1 MQKRRFFLKGSAAEV
16 AWLNR
21 QAAWGYQ
28 LTAIHG
34 LSYQF
39 KEVPQAR
46 QLIAEYMP
54 QTTLQAMTTVFQP
67 LTSYTFHDDM
77 AVVYSTVAPKQRV
90 VNNDQQ
96 YRLAVYRHARDV
108 ALNWLNGWVL
118 VVWLMMSATIV
129 ISSQLQATPLLT
141 RLLLLGL
148 ALGAGVMVAGIIVG
162 VRTAIR
168 CHREVCRLIR
178 ITGDNHETWKP
189 TFHVLFKHQH
199 AAPDTTCWDDL
210 GSWQLALHNQRGD
223 YYFELKTTLSELEI
237 TNTLA
242 QRFSKQDF
250 SVVSWLGLYV
260 V

>member
-21 QAAWGYQ
+21 QATHGYQ

-34 LSYQF
+34 LTYQF
-39 KEVPQAR
+39 KAVPRAY
-46 QLIAEYMP
+46 QLIAEYLP
-54 QTTLQAMTTVFQP
+54 QTTFQAMTTVFHP
-67 LTSYTFHDDM
+67 LASYTLHDDM
-77 AVVYSTVAPKQRV
+77 AVVYSAVTPEQRV

-96 YRLAVYRHARDV
+96 YRLTVYRHARDI

-118 VVWLMMSATIV
+118 VVWLAMSATIV

-148 ALGAGVMVAGIIVG
+148 TIGAALMIIGIITG
-162 VRTAIR
+162 CRAAIR

-178 ITGDNHETWKP
+178 VTGDDHEAWKP
-189 TFHVLFKHQH
+189 TFHVLFKHQP
-199 AAPDTTCWDDL
+199 AVPDTDCWDDL
-210 GSWQLALHNQRGD
+210 GQWQLALHNQRGD

-237 TNTLA
+237 NNTLA
-242 QRFSKQDF
+242 QRLSKQDF
-250 SVVSWLGLYV
+250 TVMSWLGLYV